1 MLVPPAAWS
10 MVGDGDRSRRCVAR
24 AAAVGT
30 LALSSGPRMEIVKR
44 NHCDWVLA
52 TQHPAQSYTV
62 TMKISQLKSVHSV
75 QSASVYSNSMVSKPF
90 PSISF
95 NFFFSFECGFAGY
108 PTGISVGIFFLIKS
122 EHLIWLPDRASSLV
136 IHNSMD
142 VLCAIYNKTEE
153 FDHSWSLK

>member
-10 MVGDGDRSRRCVAR
+10 MVGDRSRT
-24 AAAVGT
+24 AVCGEGSCSRDTGT
-30 LALSSGPRMEIVKR
+30 GPRMEIVKR

-52 TQHPAQSYTV
+52 TQHPAPSYTV

-75 QSASVYSNSMVSKPF
+75 QSASVYSNRMVSKPF
-90 PSISF
+90 SSISF

-122 EHLIWLPDRASSLV
+122 EDLIWLPDRASSLV
-136 IHNSMD
+136 VHNSMD
-142 VLCAIYNKTEE
+142 FCVFIFESDISNLQ
-153 FDHSWSLK
+153 

>member
-1 MLVPPAAWS
+1 M
-10 MVGDGDRSRRCVAR
+10 AR

-44 NHCDWVLA
+44 NHCAECWPPN
-52 TQHPAQSYTV
+52 TEHPAQSYTV

-75 QSASVYSNSMVSKPF
+75 QSASGYSNSMVSKPF
-90 PSISF
+90 PSISL

-122 EHLIWLPDRASSLV
+122 QHLIWLPDRDSSLV
-136 IHNSMD
+136 VHNSMD
-142 VLCAIYNKTEE
+142 FCVYL
-153 FDHSWSLK
+153 